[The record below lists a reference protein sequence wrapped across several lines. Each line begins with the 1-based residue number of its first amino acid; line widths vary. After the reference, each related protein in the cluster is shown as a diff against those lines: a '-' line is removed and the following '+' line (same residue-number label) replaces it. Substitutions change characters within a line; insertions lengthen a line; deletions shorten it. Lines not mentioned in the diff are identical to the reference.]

1 MACERHR
8 EDLLGAAAGWLEP
21 EREPG
26 LHAHLRACPACR
38 EEFQRQQRLFA
49 AMEQGL
55 RERVNEELP
64 LGFAARVRARMNEQT
79 APRRRW
85 ILSWVP
91 AWGAVAAAAAL
102 AAGLLIVHTL
112 RHDAGRQENP
122 ATPVAHNVAPNPA
135 IPVAHNV
142 APHVPGALPPLNL
155 AKTPSKKAVGQGS
168 RIHTG
173 IAKVAPAQPEVL
185 LPAGQKR
192 AMARLVEGL
201 RSGEVQGDLFLAEN
215 RELQS
220 VQIAPLEIG
229 VVELKPLEG
238 NQPQPQ

>member
-21 EREPG
+21 QREPG

-64 LGFAARVRARMNEQT
+64 LGFAARVRARMKEQA

-85 ILSWVP
+85 ILRWVP

-102 AAGLLIVHTL
+102 AVALFIVQTI
-112 RHDAGRQENP
+112 RRVSVRQESL
-122 ATPVAHNVAPNPA
+122 AAPVART
-135 IPVAHNV
+135 V
-142 APHVPGALPPLNL
+142 APHDGLKPPR
-155 AKTPSKKAVGQGS
+155 A
-168 RIHTG
+168 
-173 IAKVAPAQPEVL
+173 APAETPDKNPAVQPARVQTVSAPVRITLPHVL
-185 LPAGQKR
+185 LPAGQKV
-192 AMARLVEGL
+192 ALARLVEGL
-201 RSGEVQGDLFLAEN
+201 RSGKVQGQMLLAESAGLKPV
-215 RELQS
+215 E
-220 VQIAPLEIG
+220 IAPLEINAL
-229 VVELKPLEG
+229 EWKPLDG
-238 NQPQPQ
+238 TDQQPQ

>member
-21 EREPG
+21 QRKPG

-38 EEFQRQQRLFA
+38 EEFQRQRRLFA

-64 LGFAARVRARMNEQT
+64 LGFAARVRARMNEQA

-122 ATPVAHNVAPNPA
+122 AIPVAHNVAPN
-135 IPVAHNV
+135 
-142 APHVPGALPPLNL
+142 VPGELPPVNL

-229 VVELKPLEG
+229 VVELKPLED

>member
-1 MACERHR
+1 
-8 EDLLGAAAGWLEP
+8 
-21 EREPG
+21 
-26 LHAHLRACPACR
+26 
-38 EEFQRQQRLFA
+38 
-49 AMEQGL
+49 MEQGL

-64 LGFAARVRARMNEQT
+64 LGFAARVRARMNEQA

-122 ATPVAHNVAPNPA
+122 A

-142 APHVPGALPPLNL
+142 APHVPGELPPLNL

-229 VVELKPLEG
+229 VVELKPLED